1 MSYCVTYVSYC
12 MKQWAQSLG
21 SYLAPHK
28 EFIRSMHPPPNSCNN
43 HTPNSWNALYHIF
56 FGGGD
61 PYRLNQIYLGVIHL
75 MHESDIS
82 MEYIRFVCS
91 ISLGTIQDWYFVPL
105 ESSETTKIN
114 FNSLYCSSPRKS
126 LVKGERF
133 IRGEEKP
140 ELTSK
145 HASENYFNEKN
156 SPIAYTAWL
165 VFYCSLVL

>member
-28 EFIRSMHPPPNSCNN
+28 EFIRSMHPPPILVTT
-43 HTPNSWNALYHIF
+43 TPRILGTHCIISF
-56 FGGGD
+56 SGGGD